1 MSHLTLPPL
10 ESFMTGGRIDTYPP
24 RNSQESFLGR
34 TFENRFVFF
43 GNTSL
48 HDTIY
53 CKKMRGKVFC
63 YICLMS
69 VCVLSH
75 VRLLVVPR
83 TIVHQAL
90 LCMEFSRQEYWSG
103 LPFPIPGDLP
113 NPGIE
118 HASLSSPAL
127 ADRFFTTSTTSYHH
141 LKCFFKKEN
150 KRQTWRWNSCSSP
163 ELAQH
168 LVYFISWNFDNC
180 PRKKSFLIWFLY
192 LDSVLFWQPGAAV
205 VCLRVIF
212 RCPLPP
218 WPLLATQKTVIF
230 W

>member
-53 CKKMRGKVFC
+53 CKKMRGKVLC
-63 YICLMS
+63 YICLVS

-118 HASLSSPAL
+118 PVSPVLPAL
-127 ADRFFTTSTTSYHH
+127 EGRFFTTEPPGKPEIFHEDLRTDAFELWCWKRLLRESTGLQGDQTSP
-141 LKCFFKKEN
+141 
-150 KRQTWRWNSCSSP
+150 S
-163 ELAQH
+163 
-168 LVYFISWNFDNC
+168 
-180 PRKKSFLIWFLY
+180 
-192 LDSVLFWQPGAAV
+192 
-205 VCLRVIF
+205 
-212 RCPLPP
+212 
-218 WPLLATQKTVIF
+218 
-230 W
+230 